1 MTEAR
6 LLLFIILGN
15 AFIGFLYFLVLFI
28 KKENEKALIIFLFIL
43 ICPVISVLYLSGSSL
58 LVKLLNNK
66 IIDKA
71 NLSFD
76 TEKKPIIAGPDI
88 DKEINIVS
96 VEEALLISGSKN
108 KRRVILDVLKEDYND
123 SLSVINSALE
133 SSDSE
138 TSHYAAS
145 IITDVKSNFKITV
158 QRMREKLD
166 KFPNDPEISCLM
178 VNFIN
183 EFLQKKVLSEIEQL
197 TYIEQSIQIL
207 DNLYMNNKK
216 AITSDMYKHVIE
228 HLLRIGKNNEA
239 LIWGKRSIN
248 EYPNELNTYKGILK
262 LYYET
267 GEKTKFFEVLKKLK
281 DSNLEFDNECIELI
295 RFYKI

>member
-6 LLLFIILGN
+6 LLLYIILGN
-15 AFIGFLYFLVLFI
+15 AFIGFLYFLVLCL
-28 KKENEKALIIFLFIL
+28 KKEKKKALVMFLFIL
-43 ICPVISVLYLSGSSL
+43 ICPVIAVLYLSGSSL

-71 NLSFD
+71 DLSFS
-76 TEKKPIIAGPDI
+76 TEKKPIIAGPDL

-96 VEEALLISGSKN
+96 VEEALLISDSKD

-133 SSDSE
+133 SNDSE

-166 KFPNDPEISCLM
+166 KFPNDAEISCLM
-178 VNFIN
+178 VSFIN
-183 EFLQKKVLSEIEQL
+183 EFLQKKVLSDIEQL
-197 TYIEQSIQIL
+197 TYIEQSVQIL
-207 DNLYMNNKK
+207 DNLYKNDKK
-216 AITSDMYKHVIE
+216 AITSEMYKQVIQ

-239 LIWGKRSIN
+239 LIWGRRSIN
-248 EYPNELNTYKGILK
+248 EYPNELDTYKGILK

-281 DSNLEFDNECIELI
+281 ESNLEFDNECIELI